1 MSRNS
6 NDSVFRKDKKAILIN
21 FIRHVPR
28 MNAQTA
34 FLGIAECE
42 FEDNGVVKSWDSPKP
57 IKNFT
62 AAWNI
67 GELTFNR
74 HSVLFAHRKSF
85 PLPLAGMG

>member
-1 MSRNS
+1 
-6 NDSVFRKDKKAILIN
+6 
-21 FIRHVPR
+21 

-34 FLGIAECE
+34 FLRIAECE
-42 FEDNGVVKSWDSPKP
+42 FEDNGVVKSWDAPKP

-74 HSVLFAHRKSF
+74 HSVLFAYRKNF
-85 PLPLAGMG
+85 PLPLAGSGQGVRTIILKHQLIWKARRITFRLF